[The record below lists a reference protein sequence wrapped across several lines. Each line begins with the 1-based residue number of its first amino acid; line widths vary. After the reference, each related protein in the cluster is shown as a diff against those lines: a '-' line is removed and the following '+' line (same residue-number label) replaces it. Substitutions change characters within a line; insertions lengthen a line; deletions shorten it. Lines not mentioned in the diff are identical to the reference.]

1 MVIVSYILKQ
11 EKKVFITQT
20 LKLLEKVLTLE
31 IALTDVVFNL
41 VSQRPMSTEY
51 ERSQTLMGHWQ
62 QSGRDFSRDS
72 DFILQRTNRSAC

>member
-11 EKKVFITQT
+11 EKKDFITQT

-41 VSQRPMSTEY
+41 VSQRP
-51 ERSQTLMGHWQ
+51 G
-62 QSGRDFSRDS
+62 
-72 DFILQRTNRSAC
+72 